1 MKAPR
6 SELISRAG
14 VHYAGYIFSLEG
26 LIFRETGSTDVG
38 IDGQLE
44 LVTSEGIATGLLV
57 GIQIKSG
64 DSFVNKDTRVFSFKA
79 SKEHFLYWRNLCI
92 PAIGIVYSPALRTA
106 SWFDLAEQTER
117 ILNDESPPVIRQVLN
132 KSNIVDVGTGL
143 ATLISR
149 IHNYYKIPVEKDSI
163 VKLGSIQEQSDS
175 KSIATKEASWKRLIF
190 IFFSP
195 DSDTETISSAGY
207 ALSWY
212 FPSVSEEQKI
222 QFKNRLQQLSLSEL
236 NRIVGAIGLAISRD
250 RDDVMSLILDLLS
263 YHSEIISLLHK
274 LDTENFVL
282 QKDKWLIEQM
292 IEYIND

>member
-132 KSNIVDVGTGL
+132 KSNIVDIGTGL

>member
-44 LVTSEGIATGLLV
+44 LVTSEGVATGLLV

-79 SKEHFLYWRNLCI
+79 SKEHFIYWRNLCI

-106 SWFDLAEQTER
+106 AWFDLAEQTER

-132 KSNIVDVGTGL
+132 KSNIVDIGTGL

-149 IHNYYKIPVEKDSI
+149 IHNYYKIPVEKATI
-163 VKLGSIQEQSDS
+163 VKLGSIQGQSDN

-236 NRIVGAIGLAISRD
+236 NRIVGAIGLAISQD

-263 YHSEIISLLHK
+263 YHSEIVSLLHK
-274 LDTENFVL
+274 LDTEDFVL